1 MATISTHNGSAVR
14 RQHNIRNKKVTSK
27 QLHIDPG
34 GEHEIWKDE
43 TIAHAYHRIF
53 DKYVEEYNSRQKR
66 SDRMIK
72 NYLADIRKDAKKH
85 ECYEMI
91 IGVYKGGDIQ
101 TNKRI
106 MREFVDG
113 WDKRNPNLEMIGAYY
128 HADEEGE
135 PHVHIDYIPVAHGYK
150 KGMETQTGLVKA
162 LNEMGFYT
170 HGSNNTAQMQWEKAE
185 NKALEEICNYFGY
198 V

>member
-85 ECYEMI
+85 E
-91 IGVYKGGDIQ
+91 
-101 TNKRI
+101 
-106 MREFVDG
+106 
-113 WDKRNPNLEMIGAYY
+113 
-128 HADEEGE
+128 
-135 PHVHIDYIPVAHGYK
+135 
-150 KGMETQTGLVKA
+150 
-162 LNEMGFYT
+162 
-170 HGSNNTAQMQWEKAE
+170 
-185 NKALEEICNYFGY
+185 
-198 V
+198 